1 MTSCKLYSS
10 DHYYGTGESFLF
22 TFYPKFKIFKVF
34 PYYYLLTHLIRFLFM
49 NNSGLA
55 RITFLLKVALNI

>member
-34 PYYYLLTHLIRFLFM
+34 LYYYLLTHLIRFIFM
-49 NNSGLA
+49 NSGLA
-55 RITFLLKVALNI
+55 IITFSLRVALNI